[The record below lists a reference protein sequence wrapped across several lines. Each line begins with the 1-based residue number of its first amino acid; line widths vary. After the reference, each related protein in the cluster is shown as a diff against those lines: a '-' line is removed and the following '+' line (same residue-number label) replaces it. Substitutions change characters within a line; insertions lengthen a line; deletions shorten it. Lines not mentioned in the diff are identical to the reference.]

1 MLAFRIL
8 LYNRGIV
15 SLWAEIGPQLKL
27 ILLFFVVMQ
36 LAHDA
41 VLLIVILA
49 IFNVVLLVAVV
60 VLLGLRYLGM
70 PLDCLCWGS
79 LLLGG
84 PPLPKLLVR
93 GGVHEDV
100 IEGKAFVGTPAKE
113 VVQLLFEGR
122 ICSRSVT
129 PTRVGI
135 LNVLKAQT
143 HWLDC

>member
-1 MLAFRIL
+1 MVI
-8 LYNRGIV
+8 
-15 SLWAEIGPQLKL
+15 
-27 ILLFFVVMQ
+27 FVV
-36 LAHDA
+36 LG
-41 VLLIVILA
+41 
-49 IFNVVLLVAVV
+49 IFNEVLLVTVV
-60 VLLGLRYLGM
+60 VFLGLRYLGM
-70 PLDCLCWGS
+70 PLDCLRWGS

-84 PPLPKLLVR
+84 PPLPELLVR
-93 GGVHEDV
+93 GSVHEDV